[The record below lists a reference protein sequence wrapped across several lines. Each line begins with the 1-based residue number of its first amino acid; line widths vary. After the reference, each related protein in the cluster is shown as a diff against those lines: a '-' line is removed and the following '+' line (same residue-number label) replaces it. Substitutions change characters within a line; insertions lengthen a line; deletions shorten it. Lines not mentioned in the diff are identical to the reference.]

1 MPSSLLTL
9 DPRDVLLGALAIVT
23 VWYLS
28 VVWRAARDARR
39 HERVTPDAPRLATG
53 FVANFFDTLGIGS
66 FATSTSIFRH
76 WKLVRD
82 ERIPGTLNVGN
93 TFPTILQAFIYTRI
107 VPVDA
112 RTLILMIAA
121 AAGGAWLGAGVVAHW
136 PRRRVQLGMG
146 GALLAAAAIM
156 LAAQLKLVPAGG
168 DLLRLDGPRLAVGL
182 FGNLVLGML
191 MTIGIGLYAPCMILV
206 TLLGMNP
213 TAAFPIMMG
222 SCAFLMPIASARF
235 IRAGGYDPRAS
246 LGLLIGGA
254 PAVLVAAFIVKSLP
268 LDAVRWLVVIVVVYT
283 AYGLLR
289 GGWRRVSKGSAI
301 HGTEGS
307 APVVVDVP

>member
-1 MPSSLLTL
+1 MPSSFNTL

-23 VWYLS
+23 VWYLA
-28 VVWRAARDARR
+28 VVWRAARAAR
-39 HERVTPDAPRLATG
+39 EREHVAPDAPRLATG

-93 TFPTILQAFIYTRI
+93 TFPTILQAFIYTKI

-112 RTLILMIAA
+112 RTLILMILAA
-121 AAGGAWLGAGVVAHW
+121 VVGAWLGAGVVARW

-146 GALLAAAAIM
+146 GALLAAAALM
-156 LAAQLKLVPAGG
+156 LAAQFHLVPAGG
-168 DLLRLDGPRLAVGL
+168 DLLRLDGARLAVGL
-182 FGNLVLGML
+182 IGNLVLGML

-235 IRAGGYDPRAS
+235 IKANGYDPRAS

-254 PAVLVAAFIVKSLP
+254 PAVLIAAFIVKSLP

-283 AYGLLR
+283 AYGLIR
-289 GGWRRVSKGSAI
+289 GGWQRVTKGTAL
-301 HGTEGS
+301 HGADTS
-307 APVVVDVP
+307 APVVEAP

>member
-1 MPSSLLTL
+1 MSSSLHSL
-9 DPRDVLLGALAIVT
+9 DPRDVLLGALAIIT
-23 VWYLS
+23 VWYLG
-28 VVWRAARDARR
+28 VVWKAARKARER
-39 HERVTPDAPRLATG
+39 ERVTPDAPRLATG

-93 TFPTILQAFIYTRI
+93 TLPTILQAFIYTKI

-121 AAGGAWLGAGVVAHW
+121 AALGAWLGAGVVSHW

-156 LAAQLKLVPAGG
+156 LAAQFKLVPAGG
-168 DLLRLDGPRLAVGL
+168 DLLRLDGARLAVGL
-182 FGNLVLGML
+182 IGNLVLGML

-235 IRAGGYDPRAS
+235 IKAEGYDPRAS

-283 AYGLLR
+283 AYVLLR
-289 GGWRRVSKGSAI
+289 GGWQRAAKGASVHADA
-301 HGTEGS
+301 T
-307 APVVVDVP
+307 APVLADAQ